1 MDNVNIK
8 WIIVNSEDLVQSSLV
23 DCERMLT
30 KFLALLGLK
39 ISASKLR
46 NIIQYDSHQFINES
60 VWWDQS
66 EIADNIL
73 SMSVPSRSSASI
85 YSNDFYFLYGNQSF
99 LQYLSD
105 NRQCYNQGA
114 FPQLQ
119 SETLS
124 NRFSSDKP
132 ERCSLKPFDCAFGD
146 LYSFEDR
153 DQMYQQPKI
162 LKYFDRKPLK
172 CGFAIPSIFDTVRY
186 KYGRNQTCQTVVFT
200 VVTNCYDPLPE
211 VEGPILPSFCF
222 IALLDTQTLKAHRI
236 FYAKEKRST
245 SDDVQWDLI
254 DLGANASPF
263 LASAKSIETLKLVG
277 PRMFPV
283 AKWIIWLDG
292 KAYIQNIGD
301 ILLQTQSPMIIPSHP
316 DTTRTSAS
324 EVEPTIVRLKSREKS
339 SSQQLNISIAEIL
352 IQQAEY
358 SHDGFY
364 ARSDTL
370 GLKMLDIAILVYKNN
385 HPCVTR
391 YLCGWHNEINYFS
404 YRGQLSVYYPG
415 VRLNLTHYLHPLP
428 EKFYYTKD
436 HEAVC

>member
-8 WIIVNSEDLVQSSLV
+8 WTIVNSEDLVQSSLV

-30 KFLALLGLK
+30 NFLALLGFK
-39 ISASKLR
+39 TSASKLR

-73 SMSVPSRSSASI
+73 SMSVPSRSPASI

-105 NRQCYNQGA
+105 NRQCYNQGT

-132 ERCSLKPFDCAFGD
+132 ERCSLKPFDCAF
-146 LYSFEDR
+146 
-153 DQMYQQPKI
+153 
-162 LKYFDRKPLK
+162 
-172 CGFAIPSIFDTVRY
+172 
-186 KYGRNQTCQTVVFT
+186 
-200 VVTNCYDPLPE
+200 
-211 VEGPILPSFCF
+211 
-222 IALLDTQTLKAHRI
+222 DTQTLKAYRK
-236 FYAKEKRST
+236 FYSKKKPST
-245 SDDVQWDLI
+245 SYDVKWDLI

-263 LASAKSIETLKLVG
+263 LASAKSTETLKIVG
-277 PRMFPV
+277 PRMFPM

-292 KAYIQNIGD
+292 KAHLQNISD
-301 ILLQTQSPMIIPSHP
+301 ILLRAQSPMIIPSHH
-316 DTTRTSAS
+316 DTKRTSAS
-324 EVEPTIVRLKSREKS
+324 EVGPTIRRLKSRGKS
-339 SSQQLNISIAEIL
+339 SAQQLKISIAEIL
-352 IQQAEY
+352 LQQAEY
-358 SHDGFY
+358 RHDGFY

-370 GLKMLDIAILVYKNN
+370 GLKMVDIAILVYKNN
-385 HPCVTR
+385 HPCVIR
-391 YLCGWHNEINYFS
+391 YVCGWHNEINYFS

-415 VRLNLTHYLHPLP
+415 VRLNLTHLVRPLP
-428 EKFYYTKD
+428 KKFYYTKS
-436 HEAVC
+436 HKAVC

>member
-1 MDNVNIK
+1 
-8 WIIVNSEDLVQSSLV
+8 
-23 DCERMLT
+23 
-30 KFLALLGLK
+30 
-39 ISASKLR
+39 
-46 NIIQYDSHQFINES
+46 
-60 VWWDQS
+60 
-66 EIADNIL
+66 
-73 SMSVPSRSSASI
+73 MSVPSRSSASI

-339 SSQQLNISIAEIL
+339 SSQQLNISIAEI
-352 IQQAEY
+352 
-358 SHDGFY
+358 
-364 ARSDTL
+364 
-370 GLKMLDIAILVYKNN
+370 
-385 HPCVTR
+385 
-391 YLCGWHNEINYFS
+391 
-404 YRGQLSVYYPG
+404 
-415 VRLNLTHYLHPLP
+415 
-428 EKFYYTKD
+428 
-436 HEAVC
+436 

>member
-1 MDNVNIK
+1 
-8 WIIVNSEDLVQSSLV
+8 
-23 DCERMLT
+23 
-30 KFLALLGLK
+30 
-39 ISASKLR
+39 
-46 NIIQYDSHQFINES
+46 
-60 VWWDQS
+60 
-66 EIADNIL
+66 
-73 SMSVPSRSSASI
+73 MSIPSRSSASI
-85 YSNDFYFLYGNQSF
+85 YSNNFYFLYGNQSF

-105 NRQCYNQGA
+105 NRQCYNQGT

-153 DQMYQQPKI
+153 DQMYRQSNI

-222 IALLDTQTLKAHRI
+222 IALLDTQTLKAYRK
-236 FYAKEKRST
+236 FYSEEKRST
-245 SDDVQWDLI
+245 SYDVKWDLI
-254 DLGANASPF
+254 DLGDNASLF
-263 LASAKSIETLKLVG
+263 LASAKSTETLKLVG

-292 KAYIQNIGD
+292 KVYIQNIGD
-301 ILLQTQSPMIIPSHP
+301 ILLQAQSPMIIPSHP
-316 DTTRTSAS
+316 DARRTSAS
-324 EVEPTIVRLKSREKS
+324 EVKPTIKRLKSREKS

-358 SHDGFY
+358 RHDGFY

-370 GLKMLDIAILVYKNN
+370 GLKMVDIAILVYKNN
-385 HPCVTR
+385 HPCIIR